1 MRARYERER
10 NHEGLTG
17 RREYLRRKC
26 VTQIP
31 QIKSVHDWYENET
44 MRLLRSIEIRV
55 EVNKAKLLATKD
67 KFGRTPLH
75 YAAASGASEALIKA
89 LLSYGSANLNGQ
101 GLGKHCRK
109 ALPRAQ

>member
-1 MRARYERER
+1 MKEITRALQAGGNIYAGSAL
-10 NHEGLTG
+10 H
-17 RREYLRRKC
+17 
-26 VTQIP
+26 QIP

-101 GLGKHCRK
+101 GLGKTLPQK